1 MSEAYDALF
10 WISSGTMGILMREKT
25 GIKDNRYDTIDD
37 FRIFVIKEAQKLDTP
52 NTKSWLELFNRID
65 FTKYKKGC
73 E

>member
-1 MSEAYDALF
+1 MSDAYDALF
-10 WISSGTMGILMREKT
+10 WISDGTMYHLMKEKT
-25 GIKDNRYDTIDD
+25 GIMDNRHDAIDD
-37 FRIFVIKEAQKLDTP
+37 FRTFVIHEAQKLDTP

>member
-10 WISSGTMGILMREKT
+10 WISDGTMCSLMREKT
-25 GIKDNRYDTIDD
+25 GIKDNRYDAIDD
-37 FRIFVIKEAQKLDTP
+37 FRIFVIKEAKELDTP